1 MSTQERFTAAIEQAK
16 SEGVS
21 IRLNAEA
28 HDNSGDDSPLFTFD
42 FDGKLEW
49 VWDDL
54 CLVDATGNDYPQRN
68 INLYFL
74 DSPENEV
81 AAKVAHAAFAANGF
95 TVGWM
100 NTPAGTRAITVY
112 FD

>member
-49 VWDDL
+49 VDGG
-54 CLVDATGNDYPQRN
+54 LVRDIGAVSKDIDRKISSYLNARSG
-68 INLYFL
+68 
-74 DSPENEV
+74 
-81 AAKVAHAAFAANGF
+81 AANQQETGH
-95 TVGWM
+95 
-100 NTPAGTRAITVY
+100 
-112 FD
+112 